1 MTIKLTT
8 TGRRSGRKREVTLY
22 AWPDGDGLVIVGSR
36 GGAAKDPAWVAN
48 LRANPRATL
57 KRGRE
62 ETSVR
67 AREVKGTQRERLWE
81 LVTDAFP
88 LYATYQRRTSRTI
101 PLFVL
106 EPVGSK

>member
-8 TGRRSGRKREVTLY
+8 IGRRSGRKREVTLY
-22 AWPDGDGLVIVGSR
+22 AWPDADQLVIVGSW

-48 LRANPRATL
+48 LRANPHATVR
-57 KRGRE
+57 RGRDVIE
-62 ETSVR
+62 VR
-67 AREVKGTQRERLWE
+67 AKEVKGTERDRLWK

-88 LYATYQRRTSRTI
+88 LYATYQKRTKRTI

-106 EPVGSK
+106 AAV

>member
-1 MTIKLTT
+1 MTITLTT
-8 TGRRSGRKREVTLY
+8 TGRRSGRRREVTLY
-22 AWPDGDGLVIVGSR
+22 AWPDGDRLVVVGSW

-48 LRANPRATL
+48 LRADPRATV

-62 ETSVR
+62 ESSVR
-67 AREVKGTQRERLWE
+67 AKEAKGRERERLWD

-88 LYATYQRRTSRTI
+88 LYASYQRRTSRTI

-106 EPVGSK
+106 ERIGSK

>member
-8 TGRRSGRKREVTLY
+8 NGRRSGRKREVTLY
-22 AWPDGDGLVIVGSR
+22 AWPDGDRLVIVGSR

-48 LRANPRATL
+48 LRADPRATV

-67 AREVKGTQRERLWE
+67 AREAKGGQRERLWE

-88 LYATYQRRTSRTI
+88 LYATYQKRTTRTI

-106 EPVGSK
+106 EPAGTK

>member
-1 MTIKLTT
+1 M
-8 TGRRSGRKREVTLY
+8 
-22 AWPDGDGLVIVGSR
+22 IVGSR

-48 LRANPRATL
+48 LRADPRATV

-67 AREVKGTQRERLWE
+67 AREAKGGQRERLWE

-88 LYATYQRRTSRTI
+88 LYATYQKRTTRTI

-106 EPVGSK
+106 EPAGTK